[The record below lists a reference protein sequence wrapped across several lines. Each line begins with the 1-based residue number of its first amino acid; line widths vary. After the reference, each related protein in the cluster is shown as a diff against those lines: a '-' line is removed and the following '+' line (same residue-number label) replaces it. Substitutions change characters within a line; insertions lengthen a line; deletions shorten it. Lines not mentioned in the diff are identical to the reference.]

1 MPQGGNNHT
10 GLQTPAES
18 QNLQRGV
25 PDPPRMEVVDR
36 QMLGNLFPE
45 RALVPDDT
53 QVILDVVPAHLMEEP
68 ENHPLG
74 AACAQ
79 VCQNEKN
86 ARFHLGANPPCPP
99 FLKGGRGDFS
109 RTTKSL
115 KARNLLKVESTPSKI
130 SRGLHKKSGH
140 KLGL

>member
-10 GLQTPAES
+10 WLQTPAES
-18 QNLQRGV
+18 QNPQRGV

-53 QVILDVVPAHLMEEP
+53 QVILDVVPAQLMEEP

-74 AACAQ
+74 PACAQ
-79 VCQNEKN
+79 VCQNEKY
-86 ARFHLGANPPCPP
+86 AWFHS
-99 FLKGGRGDFS
+99 FS

>member
-1 MPQGGNNHT
+1 
-10 GLQTPAES
+10 
-18 QNLQRGV
+18 
-25 PDPPRMEVVDR
+25 MEVVDR

-45 RALVPDDT
+45 RALVPDDA
-53 QVILDVVPAHLMEEP
+53 QVILDVVSTQLMEEP
-68 ENHPLG
+68 ENDPLG
-74 AACAQ
+74 PACAQ
-79 VCQNEKN
+79 VCQNEKY
-86 ARFHLGANPPCPP
+86 AWFHS
-99 FLKGGRGDFS
+99 FS